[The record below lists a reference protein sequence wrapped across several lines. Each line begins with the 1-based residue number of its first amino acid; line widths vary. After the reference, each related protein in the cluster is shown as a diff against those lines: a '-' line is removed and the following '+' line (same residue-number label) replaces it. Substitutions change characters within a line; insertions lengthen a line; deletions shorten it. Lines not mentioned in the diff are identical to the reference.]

1 MHRTALANDVPSQ
14 NKRPEWILC
23 SLGTMLF
30 QVPLKAVFGI
40 TSFSSNMI
48 SQGSLSWW
56 KSINGILTSNPSTDH
71 HRKLLMLSCSK
82 ESQLSAYWT
91 CVRTQ
96 TGKLRGIW
104 LTPSAHFTCHR
115 RISLVDKHFLNDQ
128 SSVNSVS
135 LHQAPYFTNIL

>member
-1 MHRTALANDVPSQ
+1 MHRTALANDVPSW

-23 SLGTMLF
+23 SLGTTLL
-30 QVPLKAVFGI
+30 QVPLKVVLGI

-48 SQGSLSWW
+48 SQGSLSCW
-56 KSINGILTSNPSTDH
+56 NE
-71 HRKLLMLSCSK
+71 LMESSHQTLQLIITGSFLCSK

-104 LTPSAHFTCHR
+104 LMRSAHFTCPR
-115 RISLVDKHFLNDQ
+115 RISLLDRHSLSDQ

-135 LHQAPYFTNIL
+135 PHQAPYFTNPL